1 MQFNQI
7 ANNSIQNYNK
17 IFSRNMEVFNITSDK
32 NGMTAFDSVLNGKM
46 QEVSNLPQG
55 PIINTGIQM
64 NVGLENMG
72 ISPVDRLDNVAQTQE
87 SSLDTNTNK
96 KRSNSP
102 VENMANDIGNAFSKS
117 LNDVNASQ
125 NAAYEA
131 AETFASGGDISV
143 HEVMLASQKANLT
156 MQMALQMRNRLV
168 NAYNEIYNVR
178 V

>member
-17 IFSRNMEVFNITSDK
+17 IFSQNMEAFNITSDK
-32 NGMTAFDSVLNGKM
+32 NGMTAFDNILNGKI
-46 QEVSNLPQG
+46 QEMSNIPQG

-72 ISPVDRLDNVAQTQE
+72 ISPIERLDNVVQPQE
-87 SSLDTNTNK
+87 SSMDTNK

-156 MQMALQMRNRLV
+156 MQMALQMRNRLI

>member
-7 ANNSIQNYNK
+7 ANNSISNYNK
-17 IFSRNMEVFNITSDK
+17 IFSKEMESFNISSDR
-32 NGMTAFDSVLNGKM
+32 NGMTAFDNVLNQQIDNM
-46 QEVSNLPQG
+46 AHTPQG

-72 ISPVDRLDNVAQTQE
+72 VSPLERIDNAQCVQETQ
-87 SSLDTNTNK
+87 
-96 KRSNSP
+96 KRSKSA
-102 VENMANDIGNAFSKS
+102 VENMANDFGKAFSNG
-117 LNDVNASQ
+117 LNSVNDSQ

-131 AETFASGGDISV
+131 AETFAAGGDISV

-156 MQMALQMRNRLV
+156 MQMAIQMRNRLV
-168 NAYNEIYNVR
+168 NAYNEINNVR

>member
-7 ANNSIQNYNK
+7 ANNSISNYNK
-17 IFSRNMEVFNITSDK
+17 IFSQQMESFNISADK
-32 NGMTAFDSVLNGKM
+32 NGMTAFDNVLNSKI
-46 QEVSNLPQG
+46 QERNSLPQG

-72 ISPVDRLDNVAQTQE
+72 VSPLERLDNIHAAEKSTE
-87 SSLDTNTNK
+87 ISK
-96 KRSNSP
+96 KKSNSP
-102 VENMANDIGNAFSKS
+102 VESFADSVGKAFSNG

-143 HEVMLASQKANLT
+143 HEVMIASQKANLT
-156 MQMALQMRNRLV
+156 MQMALQLRNRLV
-168 NAYNEIYNVR
+168 NAYNEINNVR

>member
-17 IFSRNMEVFNITSDK
+17 IFSQNMEAFNITSDK
-32 NGMTAFDSVLNGKM
+32 NGMTAFDNVLNGKM
-46 QEVSNLPQG
+46 QEMSSIPQG

-64 NVGLENMG
+64 NVGLENLG
-72 ISPVDRLDNVAQTQE
+72 ISPIDRMDNVAQTQE
-87 SSLDTNTNK
+87 SSMDTNK

>member
-7 ANNSIQNYNK
+7 ANNSIQNFNK
-17 IFSRNMEVFNITSDK
+17 VFSQNMESFNISSDK
-32 NGMTAFDSVLNGKM
+32 NGMTAFDNVLTGKM
-46 QEVSNLPQG
+46 QEAASMPQG
-55 PIINTGIQM
+55 PIINSGIQM

-72 ISPVDRLDNVAQTQE
+72 VSPIDRLEGISQVQE
-87 SSLDTNTNK
+87 SGLNPHNDNR
-96 KRSNSP
+96 RSSSP
-102 VENMANDIGNAFSKS
+102 VENMAKDIGSAFSNS
-117 LNDVNASQ
+117 LNNVNESQ

-168 NAYNEIYNVR
+168 NAYNEINNVR

>member
-1 MQFNQI
+1 
-7 ANNSIQNYNK
+7 
-17 IFSRNMEVFNITSDK
+17 MEAFNITSDK
-32 NGMTAFDSVLNGKM
+32 NGMTAFDNILNGKM
-46 QEVSNLPQG
+46 QEMSNLPQG

-72 ISPVDRLDNVAQTQE
+72 ISPIERLDNVTQPQE
-87 SSLDTNTNK
+87 SSMDSNK

-156 MQMALQMRNRLV
+156 MQMALQMRNRLI

>member
-17 IFSRNMEVFNITSDK
+17 IFSQNMESFNIGADN
-32 NGMTAFDSVLNGKM
+32 NGMTAFDSVLNNKM
-46 QEVSNLPQG
+46 QQQANMPQG
-55 PIINTGIQM
+55 PIINSGIQM

-72 ISPVDRLDNVAQTQE
+72 VSPIDKIDPASQSQNSVQKGKSGSAVQNLA
-87 SSLDTNTNK
+87 SSF
-96 KRSNSP
+96 
-102 VENMANDIGNAFSKS
+102 GQAFSDG
-117 LNDVNASQ
+117 LNNVNTQQ

-143 HEVMLASQKANLT
+143 HDVMLATQKANLT
-156 MQMALQMRNRLV
+156 MQMAIQMRNRLV
-168 NAYNEIYNVR
+168 TAYNEINNVR

>member
-1 MQFNQI
+1 
-7 ANNSIQNYNK
+7 
-17 IFSRNMEVFNITSDK
+17 MEAFNITSDK
-32 NGMTAFDSVLNGKM
+32 NGMTAFDNILNGKM
-46 QEVSNLPQG
+46 QEMSNLPQG

-72 ISPVDRLDNVAQTQE
+72 ISPIERLDNVTQPQE
-87 SSLDTNTNK
+87 SSMDSNK

-125 NAAYEA
+125 NATYEA
-131 AETFASGGDISV
+131 AETFASGGYISV

-156 MQMALQMRNRLV
+156 MQMALQMRNRLI

>member
-17 IFSRNMEVFNITSDK
+17 IFSQNMEAFNITSDK
-32 NGMTAFDSVLNGKM
+32 NGMTAFDNVLNGKM
-46 QEVSNLPQG
+46 QEMSHIPQG

-72 ISPVDRLDNVAQTQE
+72 ISPIERLDNVAQPQE
-87 SSLDTNTNK
+87 SSMDTNK

-156 MQMALQMRNRLV
+156 MQMALQMRNRLI

>member
-17 IFSRNMEVFNITSDK
+17 IFSQQMDSFNISSDK
-32 NGMTAFDSVLNGKM
+32 NGMTAFDNVLNSKCKTHKA
-46 QEVSNLPQG
+46 SRKA

-64 NVGLENMG
+64 NVGLAKLDG
-72 ISPVDRLDNVAQTQE
+72 ISPIDKIEGNYEAQN
-87 SSLDTNTNK
+87 NTKNPTK
-96 KRSNSP
+96 GKSNSA
-102 VENMANDIGNAFSKS
+102 VENLANSFGQAFSNG
-117 LNDVNASQ
+117 LNDVNTSQ

-156 MQMALQMRNRLV
+156 MQMALQLRNRLV
-168 NAYNEIYNVR
+168 NAYNEINNVR

>member
-1 MQFNQI
+1 
-7 ANNSIQNYNK
+7 
-17 IFSRNMEVFNITSDK
+17 MEAFNITSDK

-46 QEVSNLPQG
+46 QEMSSLPQG

-64 NVGLENMG
+64 NVGLENIG
-72 ISPVDRLDNVAQTQE
+72 ISPVDRLDGVTQVQE
-87 SSLDTNTNK
+87 SSMDTNK

-117 LNDVNASQ
+117 LNDVNESQ

-131 AETFASGGDISV
+131 AETFASGGDIDV

-178 V
+178 I

>member
-17 IFSRNMEVFNITSDK
+17 IFNQNMESFNISSDK
-32 NGMTAFDSVLNGKM
+32 NGMTNFDNILNGKM
-46 QEVSNLPQG
+46 QDMNNIPQG

-72 ISPVDRLDNVAQTQE
+72 ISPIDRLDNVAQVQE
-87 SSLDTNTNK
+87 NSLNAQNQR
-96 KRSNSP
+96 RSNSA
-102 VENMANDIGNAFSKS
+102 VENMANDIGNAFSNS
-117 LNDVNASQ
+117 LNDVNKSQ

-156 MQMALQMRNRLV
+156 MQMALQMRNKLV
-168 NAYNEIYNVR
+168 NAYNELYNVR
-178 V
+178 I

>member
-17 IFSRNMEVFNITSDK
+17 MFTQNMESFNIGSDE
-32 NGMTAFDSVLNGKM
+32 NGMTAFDNVLNDKM
-46 QEVSNLPQG
+46 QEQANLPQG
-55 PIINTGIQM
+55 PIINSGIQM

-72 ISPVDRLDNVAQTQE
+72 ISPIDRIENGGEKQNTAQQGK
-87 SSLDTNTNK
+87 SS
-96 KRSNSP
+96 SP
-102 VENMANDIGNAFSKS
+102 VENLANSVGQAFSDG
-117 LNDVNASQ
+117 LNNVNNQQ

-143 HEVMLASQKANLT
+143 HEVMIATQKANLT
-156 MQMALQMRNRLV
+156 MQMALQMRNRLI
-168 NAYNEIYNVR
+168 NAYTEINNVR